1 MTLVM
6 TLTVALAAINGLAAL
21 VLAVVYARNHRAM
34 RSPFTL
40 GLLLFALFL
49 AVHGAAVVYT
59 DLSMMATYT
68 ARAETLRLVTTGLE
82 TAALATLTWATLR

>member
-6 TLTVALAAINGLAAL
+6 TLSIALAAINGLAAL
-21 VLAVVYARNHRAM
+21 VLAVVYARNHRQM

-49 AVHGAAVVYT
+49 FVHSVVVLYI
-59 DLSMMATYT
+59 DLTMMATYT
-68 ARAETLRLVTTGLE
+68 LRAETMRLVTTGLE
-82 TAALATLTWATLR
+82 TAALVTLTWATLR